1 MDAQINRMAVQ
12 IEKIQEMFKKHLEE
26 IKTRQSTVN
35 NIANKKY
42 TRGNQQQ
49 NTEAEEWIRE
59 LKEWRKEKKNE
70 MRKVSDFW
78 DNIKYITI

>member
-42 TRGNQQQ
+42 TRGNQ
-49 NTEAEEWIRE
+49 
-59 LKEWRKEKKNE
+59 
-70 MRKVSDFW
+70 
-78 DNIKYITI
+78 